1 MLFDNLTADHLAWIF
16 LTLMGFAALVYA
28 VLDGYDLGVGII
40 LPTSSSIQL
49 PAVLEEQRNQM
60 IASIGPFW
68 DANETWLVLA
78 IGILLIAFPGAY
90 SLVLR
95 ELYIPTVLLLIGLAL
110 RGVSFDFR
118 AKAVSQ
124 HREIWDYCFKIGSAL
139 AALTQGYMLGRY
151 VLGFEHS
158 TAAYFFAL
166 LSSLCVTAAY
176 AYIGGTWLVMKTKGD
191 LQRKAAYWAR
201 RAGWLAALGILA
213 ISIANPLISED
224 IAARWFTFPAVIL
237 LIPIPLVCGGLI
249 FAIDQY
255 LKHVPHT
262 QDFACS
268 FPFIGVTGIFL
279 LTFFGLAYSYFPY
292 VIPHQMLAT
301 DAASAAES
309 LRFVL
314 YGTALVLP
322 VIVLYTIFSYR
333 VFWGKTTELKYY

>member
-1 MLFDNLTADHLAWIF
+1 MLFDALTADHLAFIF
-16 LTLMGFAALVYA
+16 LGLMGFSALVYA

-40 LPTSSSIQL
+40 LPTSSSIQSEQ
-49 PAVLEEQRNQM
+49 VLEEQRNQM

-90 SLVLR
+90 SLVLH
-95 ELYIPTVLLLIGLAL
+95 ELYLPAVLLLIGLML

-118 AKAVSQ
+118 AKAVTQ
-124 HREIWDYCFKIGSAL
+124 HREIWDYCFKAGSAL

-151 VLGFEHS
+151 VLGFEQS
-158 TAAYFFAL
+158 TSAYFFAM

-176 AYIGGTWLVMKTKGD
+176 AYIGGAWLVMKTTGD

-201 RAGWLAALGILA
+201 RAGWLAALGIF
-213 ISIANPLISED
+213 SVSVANPMISKD
-224 IAARWFTFPAVIL
+224 IAARWFDFPAVIL
-237 LIPIPLVCGGLI
+237 LIPIPLVCVGLI
-249 FAIDQY
+249 IAIDRY
-255 LKHVPHT
+255 LKHVPLA

-268 FPFIGVTGIFL
+268 FPFIGVTSIFV

-292 VIPHQMLAT
+292 VVPHQMLAS
-301 DAASAAES
+301 DAAAAAAS

-314 YGTALVLP
+314 YGTALVMP
-322 VIVLYTIFSYR
+322 VIVVYTVFSYR

>member
-1 MLFDNLTADHLAWIF
+1 MLFDSLTSDQLAWIF
-16 LTLMGFAALVYA
+16 LSLMGFAALVYA
-28 VLDGYDLGVGII
+28 ILDGYDLGVGII
-40 LPTSSSIQL
+40 LPTSSSVL
-49 PAVLEEQRNQM
+49 SDEVLEDQRNQM

-78 IGILLIAFPGAY
+78 IGVLLIAFPGAY

-95 ELYIPTVLLLIGLAL
+95 ELYLPTVLLLIGLAL

-118 AKAVSQ
+118 AKAVTK
-124 HREIWDYCFKIGSAL
+124 HRHIWDHCFKIGSAL

-151 VLGFEHS
+151 VLGFEHT

-166 LSSLCVTAAY
+166 LSSLCIASAY
-176 AYIGGTWLVMKTKGD
+176 AYIGGAWLVMKTTGA

-201 RAGWLAALGILA
+201 RAGWLAALGIFA

-224 IAARWFTFPAVIL
+224 IAARWFSFPAVIL
-237 LIPIPLVCGGLI
+237 LIPIPLICGGLI
-249 FAIDQY
+249 LAIDQY
-255 LKHVPHT
+255 LKHVPLT

-268 FPFIGVTGIFL
+268 FPFLGVVSIFV

-292 VIPHQMLAT
+292 VIPHQLLAT
-301 DAASAAES
+301 DAASAPES

-314 YGTALVLP
+314 YGTALVMP
-322 VIVLYTIFSYR
+322 VIIIYTVFSYR